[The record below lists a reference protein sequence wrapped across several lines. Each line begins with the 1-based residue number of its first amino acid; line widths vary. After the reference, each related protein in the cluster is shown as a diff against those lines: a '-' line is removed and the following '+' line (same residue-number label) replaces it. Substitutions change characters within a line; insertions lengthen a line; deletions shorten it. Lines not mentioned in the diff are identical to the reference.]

1 MNNNEINKLMKDAQK
16 KSGIDIGKMKQAA
29 DNGKLD
35 DFINQNLSKD
45 ATKQLKT
52 VLSDKEA
59 TKKLLSTPQA
69 KELMKKILGDK
80 AGEK

>member
-1 MNNNEINKLMKDAQK
+1 MNNNEMNRLMKNAQK
-16 KSGIDIGKMKQAA
+16 KTGIDMQKMKQAA

-45 ATKQLKT
+45 ATKQLKS

-59 TKKLLSTPQA
+59 TQKLLSTPQA
-69 KELMKKILGDK
+69 KELLKKILG
-80 AGEK
+80 EK